1 VIRRGDVDHVDTRIR
16 QHGLDALVGRR
27 QTKCGGAR
35 RGPRMAGPNHSMHL
49 NAKPAQGFDVHRADK
64 AGPDDCRAD
73 WS

>member
-1 VIRRGDVDHVDTRIR
+1 
-16 QHGLDALVGRR
+16 
-27 QTKCGGAR
+27 
-35 RGPRMAGPNHSMHL
+35 MHL